1 MPYYDKDG
9 KESALPERTRLFVDM
24 DGTLARFHDEVQ
36 YLERMYEPD
45 FFRNLKPFQS
55 AVETIQTYIREH
67 PDAEVFILS
76 SVVPGEPPGCARQKN
91 DWLDKHLPE
100 IDRAHRLFPEIGTP
114 KNLAIPGGIR
124 PGDVLIDDYNKN
136 LVEWQQAGGLGV
148 KFVNNINDRAL
159 KGERWR
165 GLRLYHDAHATYNVH
180 FLSRLTETGKH
191 TECTPSAVKRGTH
204 L

>member
-1 MPYYDKDG
+1 MPYYDKNG
-9 KESALPERTRLFVDM
+9 KEPVSPQRTRLFVDM

-45 FFRNLKPFQS
+45 FFRNLKPFQN
-55 AVETIQTYIREH
+55 AVETIRTYIQEH
-67 PDAEVFILS
+67 PEAEVFILS
-76 SVVPGEPPGCARQKN
+76 SAVPGEPPGCARQKH

-124 PGDVLIDDYNKN
+124 LGDVLLDDYNKN
-136 LVEWQQAGGLGV
+136 LEEWRQAGGLGV

-159 KGERWR
+159 KGERWSGFR
-165 GLRLYHDAHATYNVH
+165 MYHDANPRSNAL
-180 FLSRLTETGKH
+180 FLTKLTEGQA
-191 TECTPSAVKRGTH
+191 PLLPKRGTH